1 MSDAKM
7 RILIADDEQIE
18 RIVLGR
24 KLVKLLGSDSGYEI
38 IIADDGVGFD
48 YEQVK
53 AEIASGKRDSTGMQN
68 LIFRFEKMLKAKVD
82 VKSTIGVGSTITIT
96 FPAKR

>member
-24 KLVKLLGSDSGYEI
+24 KLTKLLGSDSGYEI
-38 IIADDGVGFD
+38 IS
-48 YEQVK
+48 
-53 AEIASGKRDSTGMQN
+53 ASNGKEALDLYR
-68 LIFRFEKMLKAKVD
+68 EKMP
-82 VKSTIGVGSTITIT
+82 GVRGTVRSRASAFILSRPDRKKIRSYSSRRRHRHDNV
-96 FPAKR
+96 PAV

>member
-1 MSDAKM
+1 MTIRSYG
-7 RILIADDEQIE
+7 DDNGN
-18 RIVLGR
+18 IV
-24 KLVKLLGSDSGYEI
+24 VQVS
-38 IIADDGVGFD
+38 DDGVGFD
-48 YEQVK
+48 YDQVK

-82 VKSTIGVGSTITIT
+82 VKSTIGVGSTITVT